1 VELAALADDRI
12 RTILCL
18 GAHADD
24 IEIGAGGTIIKLLN
38 SVGSVAVH
46 WVVLSGNERREEEA
60 RASADSFLK
69 DAGGA
74 EVSFGRFRESYFPY
88 IGREIKEYFD
98 RLGAEVRPDVI
109 LTHARDDKHQDHR
122 LVCELTWNTW
132 RDRLILEYEIPK
144 YDGDLGIPNTFVA
157 LEPDVCDRKIE
168 TLLESFPSQS
178 DKHWFSAE
186 TFRGLLRLRGIEAR
200 SPTGYAEAFYVR
212 KLLLE

>member
-1 VELAALADDRI
+1 MELAALAGDRI
-12 RTILCL
+12 RTVLCL

-24 IEIGAGGTIIKLLN
+24 IEIGAGGTIIKLLS

-46 WVVLSGNERREEEA
+46 WVVLSGNDRREEEA

-69 DAGGA
+69 DAGSA

-88 IGREIKEYFD
+88 IGSEIKEYFD
-98 RLGAEVRPDVI
+98 RLGAEVRPDLI

-157 LEPDVCDRKIE
+157 LEPDVCERKIE
-168 TLLESFPSQS
+168 TLLEAFPSQS

-212 KLLLE
+212 KLLFE